1 MFETQTFNRVREFD
15 VDPEIVTVRLEDVTL
30 AHWPVF
36 LDIHEESGDWLRNRH
51 FPVNVPGRVGVE
63 RNEGIFAARGFS
75 HRAAEDRRADSPE
88 ASTIVPVRMRGIL
101 QTIGRAVRARRGSQ
115 GLTKARLAQ
124 LSGMSLRFL
133 TDVEMGRANPSVL
146 KLHTLAQA
154 LQTPIEGFFTAPAEG
169 DVAPTISLLGIRGA
183 GKTTIGRRLA
193 GRIGLPFVELDRKIE
208 EKASL
213 SLSEIFALHGEDY
226 YRRLERSV
234 LEDVLAEGKGRV
246 IATGGGIVTS
256 PETFA
261 LLKAQT
267 ITIWLRASAHDH
279 WNRVLQQG
287 DRRPMKGHPQAMAEL
302 RRLLTTRK
310 RLYGTARHTVLTS
323 SQTPDQVVDE
333 ILGLTGS
340 VQATS

>member
-1 MFETQTFNRVREFD
+1 MT
-15 VDPEIVTVRLEDVTL
+15 
-30 AHWPVF
+30 A
-36 LDIHEESGDWLRNRH
+36 
-51 FPVNVPGRVGVE
+51 
-63 RNEGIFAARGFS
+63 
-75 HRAAEDRRADSPE
+75 
-88 ASTIVPVRMRGIL
+88 IL
-101 QTIGRAVRARRGSQ
+101 KTIGRAVRVLREER

-124 LSGMSLRFL
+124 LSGISLRFL
-133 TDVEMGRANPSVL
+133 NDVELGRANPSVL
-146 KLHTLAQA
+146 KLQA
-154 LQTPIEGFFTAPAEG
+154 LALALDTSLPGLFASPSKVEGPER
-169 DVAPTISLLGIRGA
+169 ISLLGIRGA

-226 YRRLERSV
+226 YRRLERLV
-234 LEDVLAEGKGRV
+234 LEDVLVEGKGCV

-256 PETFA
+256 PDTFA

-302 RRLLTTRK
+302 RRLLTTRR

-323 SQTPDQVVDE
+323 AHTPEQVVDE

-340 VQATS
+340 VPTHP

>member
-1 MFETQTFNRVREFD
+1 MT
-15 VDPEIVTVRLEDVTL
+15 
-30 AHWPVF
+30 A
-36 LDIHEESGDWLRNRH
+36 
-51 FPVNVPGRVGVE
+51 
-63 RNEGIFAARGFS
+63 
-75 HRAAEDRRADSPE
+75 
-88 ASTIVPVRMRGIL
+88 IL
-101 QTIGRAVRARRGSQ
+101 KTIGRAVRGLREER

-124 LSGMSLRFL
+124 LSGISLRFL
-133 TDVEMGRANPSVL
+133 NDVELGRANPSVL
-146 KLHTLAQA
+146 KLQALAQA
-154 LQTPIEGFFTAPAEG
+154 LDTPLTDLFASPPQMEGPLR
-169 DVAPTISLLGIRGA
+169 ISLLGIRGA

-234 LEDVLAEGKGRV
+234 LEDVLVEGKGCV

-256 PETFA
+256 PDTFS
-261 LLKAQT
+261 LLKAQS

-302 RRLLTTRK
+302 RRLLTTRR
-310 RLYGTARHTVLTS
+310 RLYGTARHTVQTS
-323 SQTPDQVVDE
+323 AHTPDQVVDE

-340 VQATS
+340 VPAHS

>member
-1 MFETQTFNRVREFD
+1 MT
-15 VDPEIVTVRLEDVTL
+15 
-30 AHWPVF
+30 
-36 LDIHEESGDWLRNRH
+36 DILN
-51 FPVNVPGRVGVE
+51 
-63 RNEGIFAARGFS
+63 
-75 HRAAEDRRADSPE
+75 
-88 ASTIVPVRMRGIL
+88 
-101 QTIGRAVRARRGSQ
+101 TIGRAVRVLREER

-124 LSGMSLRFL
+124 LSGISLRFL
-133 TDVEMGRANPSVL
+133 NDVELGRANPSVL
-146 KLHTLAQA
+146 KLQALAQA
-154 LQTPIEGFFTAPAEG
+154 LDTALPGLFASPPKVEGPQR
-169 DVAPTISLLGIRGA
+169 ISLLGIRGA

-193 GRIGLPFVELDRKIE
+193 GRMGLPFVELDRKIE

-234 LEDVLAEGKGRV
+234 LEDVLVEGKGCV

-256 PETFA
+256 PDTFS

-302 RRLLTTRK
+302 RRLLTTRR

-323 SQTPDQVVDE
+323 AHTPEQVVDE
-333 ILGLTGS
+333 ILGVTAA
-340 VQATS
+340 VPAHP

>member
-1 MFETQTFNRVREFD
+1 MT
-15 VDPEIVTVRLEDVTL
+15 
-30 AHWPVF
+30 A
-36 LDIHEESGDWLRNRH
+36 
-51 FPVNVPGRVGVE
+51 
-63 RNEGIFAARGFS
+63 
-75 HRAAEDRRADSPE
+75 
-88 ASTIVPVRMRGIL
+88 IL
-101 QTIGRAVRARRGSQ
+101 KTIGRAVRVLREER

-124 LSGMSLRFL
+124 LSGISLRFL
-133 TDVEMGRANPSVL
+133 NDVELGRANPSVL
-146 KLHTLAQA
+146 KLQA
-154 LQTPIEGFFTAPAEG
+154 LALALDTPLPGLFASPPKAEG
-169 DVAPTISLLGIRGA
+169 PQRISLLGIRGA

-213 SLSEIFALHGEDY
+213 SVSEIFALHGEDY

-234 LEDVLAEGKGRV
+234 LEDVLAEGKGCV

-256 PETFA
+256 PDTFS

-302 RRLLTTRK
+302 RRLLTTRR

-323 SQTPDQVVDE
+323 AHTPDQVVDE
-333 ILGLTGS
+333 ILGVTGS
-340 VQATS
+340 VPTHP

>member
-1 MFETQTFNRVREFD
+1 MN
-15 VDPEIVTVRLEDVTL
+15 P
-30 AHWPVF
+30 
-36 LDIHEESGDWLRNRH
+36 
-51 FPVNVPGRVGVE
+51 
-63 RNEGIFAARGFS
+63 
-75 HRAAEDRRADSPE
+75 
-88 ASTIVPVRMRGIL
+88 IL
-101 QTIGRAVRARRGSQ
+101 LSLGRALRARRELQ
-115 GLTKARLAQ
+115 GLTRPQLAQ
-124 LSGMSLRFL
+124 ASGVSLRFL
-133 TDVEMGRANPSVL
+133 NDVEQGRANLSVL
-146 KLHTLAQA
+146 KLHALAEA
-154 LQTPIEGFFTAPAEG
+154 LGTSMPALLNQPVEGARPLR
-169 DVAPTISLLGIRGA
+169 ISLLGLRGA

-193 GRIGLPFVELDRKIE
+193 VRIGLTFVELDRKIE

-234 LEDVLAEGKGRV
+234 LEDVLAEGKGCV

-267 ITIWLRASAHDH
+267 QTIWLRASANDH

-310 RLYGTARHTVLTS
+310 RLYGTARHTIDTSALTA
-323 SQTPDQVVDE
+323 DQVVEE
-333 ILGLTGS
+333 I
-340 VQATS
+340 ATLADQTEAS